1 MSDTREH
8 FNRAAEQWDI
18 KPERLRLSEMVAEH
32 LRDRVRL
39 ERDHTD
45 MLEFGC
51 GTGSLSILLHP
62 YVRSI
67 LAVDA
72 AEAMLGQL
80 AQKVQDAG
88 IHNIATRLLDIE
100 HEVRLLPR
108 AGFDLVV
115 AQMVLHHLQEPR
127 KVVAEL
133 KKLLRPQGVLC
144 LVDLDEEDGSF
155 HDADVFIP
163 HKGFAREAL
172 AQELERADFFTVTF
186 STPFVINK
194 PGRDGLRREYPL
206 FMACAHN
213 SPPDGQH

>member
-1 MSDTREH
+1 MRDTREH
-8 FNRAAEQWDI
+8 FNRQAAQWDI

-39 ERDHTD
+39 ERDRTD

-51 GTGSLSILLHP
+51 GTGNLSILLHP

-80 AQKVQDAG
+80 AQKVREAG
-88 IHNIATRLLDIE
+88 IRNIASRLLDIE

-115 AQMVLHHLQEPR
+115 AQMVLHHLQEPL

-133 KKLLRPQGVLC
+133 KKLLRPQGVFC
-144 LVDLDEEDGSF
+144 LVDLDREDGSF

-163 HKGFAREAL
+163 HNGFAREEL
-172 AQELERADFFTVTF
+172 AQNLERAGFFAVTF
-186 STPFVINK
+186 STPFVIEK